1 MLDTAPLVVYP
12 GPRRDIPPISNDLI
26 GGLAGNWPSRKW
38 QVQVWGL
45 IGRFWELSL
54 CHSLPVFYAQ
64 ERALLFFFSWF
75 YSPSE
80 HIETGFKVSILPTL
94 WSNKWSS
101 IEAHSDL
108 STLIYVP
115 ELSKWHLTD
124 KLPLHPCLWLDS
136 NSNSNNN
143 NNNNNNKALCL
154 SFLFWKLSSY
164 HNDKEK
170 WLPSLRHMQTTDD
183 WWL

>member
-143 NNNNNNKALCL
+143 NNKALCL